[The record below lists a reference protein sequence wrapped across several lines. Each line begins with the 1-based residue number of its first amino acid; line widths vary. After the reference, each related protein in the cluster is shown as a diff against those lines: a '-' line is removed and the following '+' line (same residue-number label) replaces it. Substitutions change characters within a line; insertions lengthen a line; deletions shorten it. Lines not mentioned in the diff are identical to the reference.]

1 MGEMMKDPDDELS
14 SWKFEREKGSFKFAV
29 RTSVPAILGVM
40 IGRSIDSIFISD
52 TAWSWTQTTDLL
64 ASGCWASVGA
74 FPLSFLI
81 WWWREKKYKRH
92 IAKFEK
98 HT

>member
-1 MGEMMKDPDDELS
+1 MKDPDDEFS
-14 SWKFEREKGSFKFAV
+14 KWKFEREKGCFRFAV
-29 RTSVPAILGVM
+29 CMSFPAILGVM
-40 IGRSIDSIFISD
+40 IGQSIDPIFISEV
-52 TAWSWTQTTDLL
+52 AWSWVQTIDILI
-64 ASGCWASVGA
+64 SGFWASVGA
-74 FPLSFLI
+74 FPLSFVI

>member
-1 MGEMMKDPDDELS
+1 MKDPDIEFS
-14 SWKFEREKGSFKFAV
+14 KWKFERKQGSFRFAV
-29 RTSVPAILGVM
+29 RTSLPAILGVM
-40 IGRSIDSIFISD
+40 VGSSIEPIFISKI
-52 TAWSWTQTTDLL
+52 AWSWAQTTNIL
-64 ASGCWASVGA
+64 ATGFWASVGA
-74 FPLSFLI
+74 FPFSLVI